1 MSGGALDY
9 VYGRVRDA
17 SETIAS
23 SRRDK
28 PLYVAFAKLLERV
41 AVALKAVEW
50 EMSGDTSSEDSEQ
63 PLRDVVSAQEELAA
77 AVDKADAAHKTLGEL
92 LVRVRGEVR
101 E

>member
-17 SETIAS
+17 AENIAA
-23 SRRDK
+23 SRANK

-50 EMSGDTSSEDSEQ
+50 EMSGDTSSEDSEA
-63 PLRDVVSAQEELAA
+63 PLRDVVPVQEELAA
-77 AVDKADAAHKTLGEL
+77 AVEKADAAHKTLGDL
-92 LVRVRGEVR
+92 LVRVRREVR